1 MNESTR
7 KGIPY
12 ELIDMILLA
21 VGDIDIIIDLH
32 RNWIGKY
39 LLESWYI
46 PTGKLLTEALKT
58 DNVKFIKFLY
68 ENHEAQYSIEA
79 IKDAT
84 SSGSLQIIK
93 YLHSIDQI
101 NLSGNEH
108 DLTIRY
114 ACLNDHYN
122 IILYIWRT
130 TNRV

>member
-32 RNWIGKY
+32 RTWIGKY

-68 ENHEAQYSIEA
+68 ENHEAQYTYEA
-79 IKDAT
+79 IRDAA

-101 NLSGNEH
+101 NLSTNERVFVTGYVWLH
-108 DLTIRY
+108 
-114 ACLNDHYN
+114 DHYN
-122 IILYIWRT
+122 IILYLWRIIG
-130 TNRV
+130 VF